1 MNFQNS
7 LWPHSGSSP
16 SRMTLRHGRSSQLCG
31 FRWEKAGFVVV
42 GLGSWEG
49 RNPERAGEKHA
60 EIWEEGHGL
69 RSVGTGRGQTSMLQK
84 PEHPPQVPS
93 SHWLCVPLFLLYP
106 EAPRLTIPE
115 TPCPSDPTS
124 HPFLVPQNHGVPQQ
138 PWYPVPPAIRSAAV
152 TALNTQVGNLKPA
165 QRSSAPL
172 QGWENSKKPT
182 FWECM
187 WSWKKGDVLLHSCYI
202 SCLFIWLDICLRF
215 SFPLKHLL
223 E

>member
-16 SRMTLRHGRSSQLCG
+16 SRMTLRHGRSSQPCG

-60 EIWEEGHGL
+60 EIWKEGHGL
-69 RSVGTGRGQTSMLQK
+69 RSVGTGRGQTPTLQK
-84 PEHPPQVPS
+84 PEHHPQVPS

-115 TPCPSDPTS
+115 TPSSLRP
-124 HPFLVPQNHGVPQQ
+124 H
-138 PWYPVPPAIRSAAV
+138 VPPLFGAPKPRCPPAALVSRSAQQY
-152 TALNTQVGNLKPA
+152 AL
-165 QRSSAPL
+165 
-172 QGWENSKKPT
+172 
-182 FWECM
+182 
-187 WSWKKGDVLLHSCYI
+187 LLSQH
-202 SCLFIWLDICLRF
+202 
-215 SFPLKHLL
+215 
-223 E
+223 

>member
-84 PEHPPQVPS
+84 PEQPPQVPS
-93 SHWLCVPLFLLYP
+93 SHWLCVPLFLFYP
-106 EAPRLTIPE
+106 EAPRFTIPE
-115 TPCPSDPTS
+115 TPCPSDPRS
-124 HPFLVPQNHGVPQQ
+124 HPFLVLQNHGVPQQ
-138 PWYPVPPAIRSAAV
+138 PWYPIPPAIRSAAV

-165 QRSSAPL
+165 QVPQHCFKAEKIAKTQL
-172 QGWENSKKPT
+172 SKNACGAEKKVT
-182 FWECM
+182 FY
-187 WSWKKGDVLLHSCYI
+187 YI
-202 SCLFIWLDICLRF
+202 HATFPVFLFDLTF
-215 SFPLKHLL
+215 A
-223 E
+223 